1 MFTAMITTLMAAFSD
16 IFWKKSLSFGVGW
29 KMHDLLT
36 YPVGLA
42 LTAYFIFAWMSF
54 ETIDIWIIGGI
65 LIVLAIDI
73 WKIKLQQ
80 DIYRAEKYSII
91 APYTNLHKILI
102 IIGSFFIFSDV
113 SITALII
120 ILLAIAVIIGF
131 SIDFKTLK
139 LPRNVVWITFIELC
153 RATTGLLSW
162 WIVLT
167 YSENLYFAI
176 YAIIGAL
183 VTSVIVGCLWEFKT
197 IKWVPKMFWLYRYGG
212 WLGWISW
219 FLSLTIIKN
228 LWLSISILLWFLW
241 IGAALFFSY
250 IFMKDVPSKKDI
262 LLTIIVTVLVGLWFY
277 FK

>member
-1 MFTAMITTLMAAFSD
+1 
-16 IFWKKSLSFGVGW
+16 
-29 KMHDLLT
+29 MHDLLT